1 VQTEIAYP
9 ARVTLAQRPTPLQYL
24 PRASKKWGQGR
35 RLWIKRD
42 DLTGS
47 VTSGNKIRKLEFIAG
62 YAQSQGFDALVTC
75 GGAQSNHARATAAV
89 AAQLGLHC
97 VLMLRGDDISRE
109 GNQLLDRL
117 LGAEIER
124 VTPKRY
130 QRDFDALFED
140 LRQRLVRQGYK
151 PLMIPTGGSDDLGIW
166 GYVAAAEELAHD
178 FDEHELVDPA
188 VVCATGSGGTQA
200 GLTLGMA
207 VHRPMVQVT
216 GMAVCDSADWF
227 QNKVATDITAAQ
239 ARWSQFPTV
248 PYVAHTIDD
257 YIGAGYGIADD
268 AVYSLIAEMAALEG
282 IVLDPVYTGK
292 AFLGMITELQGSR
305 LGASD
310 DVVFVHTG
318 GVFGLFPH
326 AENLEKFLK

>member
-1 VQTEIAYP
+1 MQTEIAYP
-9 ARVTLAQRPTPLQYL
+9 PRVTLAQRPTPLQFL
-24 PRASKKWGQGR
+24 PRATAKWGQGR

-42 DLTGS
+42 DLTGA

-62 YAQSQGFDALVTC
+62 YAQSEGFDTLVTC

-89 AAQLGLHC
+89 AAHLGMDC
-97 VLMLRGDDISRE
+97 VLMLRGEEGALE

-117 LGAEIER
+117 LGAEIVRISPRE
-124 VTPKRY
+124 Y
-130 QRDFDALFED
+130 QRDFDALFD
-140 LRQRLVRQGYK
+140 QLRHRLISERRK

-166 GYVAAAEELAHD
+166 GYVAAAEELARD

-207 VHRPMVQVT
+207 VHKPRVKVT

-227 QNKVATDITAAQ
+227 QEKVATDIAAAQ
-239 ARWSQFPTV
+239 RRWPQFPAV
-248 PYVAHTIDD
+248 PYEAHTLDD

-268 AVYSLIAEMAALEG
+268 AVYSLIGEMAALEG
-282 IVLDPVYTGK
+282 VVLDPVYTGK
-292 AFLGMITELQGSR
+292 AFQGLISELGGDR
-305 LGASD
+305 LGAAE
-310 DVVFVHTG
+310 DVVFIHTG

-326 AENLEKFLK
+326 ARQLDKFLK

>member
-1 VQTEIAYP
+1 MQTEIAYP
-9 ARVTLAQRPTPLQYL
+9 PRVTLAQRPTPLQFL
-24 PRASKKWGQGR
+24 PRATAKWGQGR

-42 DLTGS
+42 DLTGA

-62 YAQSQGFDALVTC
+62 YAQSEGFDTLVTC

-89 AAQLGLHC
+89 AAHLGMDC
-97 VLMLRGDDISRE
+97 VLMLRGEEGALE

-117 LGAEIER
+117 LGAEIVRISPRE
-124 VTPKRY
+124 Y
-130 QRDFDALFED
+130 QRDFDALFD
-140 LRQRLVRQGYK
+140 QQRHRLISEHRK

-166 GYVAAAEELAHD
+166 GYVAAAEELARD

-207 VHRPMVQVT
+207 VHKPRVKVT

-227 QNKVATDITAAQ
+227 QEKVATDIAAAQ
-239 ARWSQFPTV
+239 RRWPQFPAV
-248 PYVAHTIDD
+248 PYEAHTLDD
-257 YIGAGYGIADD
+257 YIGAGYAIADD

-282 IVLDPVYTGK
+282 VVLDPVYTGK
-292 AFLGMITELQGSR
+292 AFQGLISELGGDR
-305 LGASD
+305 LGAAE
-310 DVVFVHTG
+310 DVVFIHTG

-326 AENLEKFLK
+326 AQQLDKFLN